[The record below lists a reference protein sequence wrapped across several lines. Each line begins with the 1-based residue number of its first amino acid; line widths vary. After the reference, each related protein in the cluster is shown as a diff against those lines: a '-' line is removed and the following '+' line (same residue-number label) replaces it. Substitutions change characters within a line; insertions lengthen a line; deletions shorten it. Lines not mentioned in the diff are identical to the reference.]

1 MSTYRFDRILTP
13 RSVALVGASGRDR
26 SFGAAILRNLRRG
39 GFPGPIW
46 PVNPNHAS
54 ISGLPCHPA
63 IDATPE
69 PADLVVVVSPA
80 ESVPGIVEAAGRF
93 GCAAAVIVTAGLG
106 SGPGSVGHAARE
118 AARVHG
124 LRLIGPDCMGLA
136 VPGSRLDAS
145 LMAEEPPKGDL
156 ALISQSRTVAAG
168 IVAWAAA
175 RGHGFS
181 AVVSLGQAIDVDIAD
196 CLDHFATDRTT
207 RAILLSLDAVADAPK
222 FMSAARAAARAK
234 PVVVLRTGRS
244 DPARPEHAATHAGLL
259 ARPDTVY
266 DAAFRRA
273 GLLRV
278 DDLDTMFSA
287 VETLSR
293 QRPFP
298 GKRLAIVA
306 NGRGVGALA
315 VDRLADLGGGLAELS
330 PDARA
335 ALDRTLPATGLA
347 ASATSPWRSPLDLG
361 ADAGGDRYAAALDAL
376 LADRANDAV
385 LAINVPTAL
394 SDGGEAVAAI
404 AEATSRHRRGSF
416 RAKPV
421 FAVTMG
427 DGDGADDPLK
437 RAGIPRFATDAEAV
451 EGFMHL
457 VRYREAQDDLMKT
470 PDSLPRDF
478 SPDVTAARRIVAGAL
493 TQGRTWLDPQ
503 EVTGLLA
510 AYDIP
515 TLPLRVV
522 ASADAAAEAAWPVIA
537 AGGTVALK
545 LVSPDIVHKSDVGG
559 VHLDLTSEAAVRDA
573 AAAILAR
580 AARDRPE
587 ARITGFAVQ
596 PMLRRP
602 KARELIAGLADD
614 PVFGPVV
621 VFGRGGTAVEVID
634 DRALALPP
642 LDLRLAAE
650 LIGRTR
656 VARRLKAYRDV
667 AAADERAVALVLV
680 KLAQAAADLPELR
693 DLDINPL
700 LADETG
706 VIALDARAAVAPLPA
721 AGRRD
726 AGSGPSHA
734 RFAVRPY
741 PTEWERRIALGDRPV
756 LIRPV
761 RPEDEGMF
769 EAFFRTASPDD
780 LRLRFFAPVRDFN
793 HAFLARLTQLDYA
806 RAIAFVAI
814 EPDGTMMGAV
824 RLHADANHRSGEFA
838 IMIRSDLKGLG
849 LGRAL
854 MELMIDWARVEGIT
868 RIEGQVLRENR
879 AMLTLCRALGFA
891 IRSDPDDPDLV
902 RAELDLDRPA
912 AGAPA

>member
-1 MSTYRFDRILTP
+1 MSTYRFDRLLAP
-13 RSVALVGASGRDR
+13 RSVALVGASARER
-26 SFGAAILRNLRRG
+26 SFGGAILRNLRRA
-39 GFPGPIW
+39 GFAGQIW
-46 PVNPNHAS
+46 PVNPNHAVVAD
-54 ISGLPCHPA
+54 LPCYPA

-69 PADLVVVVSPA
+69 PADLVVVASPA
-80 ESVPGIVEAAGRF
+80 ASVPGIVAAAGGF
-93 GCAAAVIVTAGLG
+93 GCGAAVIVTAGLG
-106 SGPGSVGHAARE
+106 SEPGSLGYATRE
-118 AARVHG
+118 AARAHG
-124 LRLIGPDCMGLA
+124 LRLVGPDCMGLA
-136 VPGSRLDAS
+136 VPGARLDAS
-145 LMAEEPPKGDL
+145 LLAEAPPRGDL

-181 AVVSLGQAIDVDIAD
+181 AVLSLGQALDVDIAD
-196 CLDHFATDRTT
+196 CLDHFASERTT
-207 RAILLSLDAVADAPK
+207 RAILLSLDGVADAPK

-244 DPARPEHAATHAGLL
+244 DPSRPENAATHAGML
-259 ARPDTVY
+259 ARPDAVY
-266 DAAFRRA
+266 DAALRRA

-278 DDLDTMFSA
+278 DDLDTLFSA

-298 GKRLAIVA
+298 GKRLAILA
-306 NGRGVGALA
+306 NGRGVGSLA
-315 VDRLADLGGGLAELS
+315 VDRLADLGGSLADLS
-330 PDARA
+330 PETH
-335 ALDRTLPATGLA
+335 ALLDETLPATGLA
-347 ASATSPWRSPLDLG
+347 ASVSWRNPLDLG
-361 ADAGGDRYAAALDAL
+361 ADAGGDRYAAALAAL
-376 LADRANDAV
+376 LADRASDAV
-385 LAINVPTAL
+385 LVINVPTAL

-404 AEATSRHRRGSF
+404 AEATGRHRRGSF

-427 DGDGADDPLK
+427 GGADDPLK

-478 SPDVTAARRIVAGAL
+478 SPDVTAARRIVAAAL
-493 TQGRTWLDPQ
+493 AEGRTWLDPQ

-515 TLPLRVV
+515 TLPLQVV
-522 ASADAAAEAAWPVIA
+522 PDADAAAEAAWPVIA

-559 VHLDLTSEAAVRDA
+559 VHLDLTSEAAVREA

-667 AAADERAVALVLV
+667 AAADEHAVALVLV

-700 LADETG
+700 LADEAG
-706 VIALDARAAVAPLPA
+706 VIALDARAAVAPLATA
-721 AGRRD
+721 ARRD

-741 PTEWERRIALGDRPV
+741 PTEWERRTTLRGRPV

-769 EAFFRTASPDD
+769 AAFFRTASPDD

-814 EPDGTMMGAV
+814 DPAVAAEPDGTMMGAV

-854 MELMIDWARVEGIT
+854 MRLMIDWARVEGIT
-868 RIEGQVLRENR
+868 RIDGQVLRENR

-891 IRSDPDDPDLV
+891 IRTDPDDPDLV
-902 RAELDLDRPA
+902 RAELDLA
-912 AGAPA
+912 AAPV